1 VNKLKKIRMFLL
13 LLLFTL
19 SSCINMGELENTVV
33 LEAGRYRNEYPY
45 GEPNSESTHSTL
57 DLDSGAIG
65 NLDEADIWFIG
76 DGGSNDFYLI
86 GNITG
91 SLSKYM
97 GFDEPGYEGCLA
109 VIEELTPGH
118 VPDWR
123 EGGYI
128 CVLTGEGRLSQ
139 VKTEDIYN
147 EGNNVMLKVS
157 FITWDQIIDVES
169 E

>member
-1 VNKLKKIRMFLL
+1 MNNLKKVRMILL

-19 SSCINMGELENTVV
+19 SSCIKLGELENTVV
-33 LEAGRYRNEYPY
+33 LEAGRYINKYPY
-45 GEPNSESTHSTL
+45 DQPNSESTGSTL

-76 DGGSNDFYLI
+76 DGGSDDFYLI

-97 GFDEPGYEGCLA
+97 GFDEPDYEGCLT
-109 VIEELTPGH
+109 VIEELSESH
-118 VPDWR
+118 IPDWR

-128 CVLTGEGRLSQ
+128 CVLTNEGRISQ
-139 VKTEDIYN
+139 VKTEDFYF
-147 EGNNVMLKVS
+147 EGPNVMLRVS
-157 FITWDQIIDVES
+157 FITWRKVIDREN